1 MKRNVV
7 LPILKAAL
15 LLGTLAPGTAWA
27 VSHWFNNQF
36 GTVSIS
42 YPGVVSKGSELTAF
56 GQIVPTKGH
65 SLGSVNFTVGP
76 LLAGSIAGGGDF
88 SDFGSSFIVTGNGNQ
103 GVPKGPIFVGAF
115 KGKVHWK
122 LISQDGQKMVFHLNG
137 RILGYLY
144 DGRMVELA
152 SKQTIVTTEAQLGKG
167 VAHIQ
172 TGRVIGY
179 P

>member
-1 MKRNVV
+1 MKRVIVV
-7 LPILKAAL
+7 AL
-15 LLGTLAPGTAWA
+15 LVCVLATQPAWA
-27 VSHWFNNQF
+27 VSHWFINQY
-36 GTVSIS
+36 GTVSIADA
-42 YPGVVSKGSELTAF
+42 GVVSNGSELIAF
-56 GQIVPTKGH
+56 GQIVRTKGH
-65 SLGSVNFTVGP
+65 SLGSINFTVGP
-76 LLAGSIAGGGDF
+76 LLDGTLAGGGNF

-122 LISQDGQKMVFHLNG
+122 LISQDGQKLVFHLNG

-152 SKQTIVTTEAQLGKG
+152 SKQTIVTTEEQLSQGIG
-167 VAHIQ
+167 QIQ
-172 TGRVIGY
+172 MGRVIGY

>member
-1 MKRNVV
+1 MKRI
-7 LPILKAAL
+7 ILVAL
-15 LLGTLAPGTAWA
+15 LLCALAPRTAWA
-27 VSHWFNNQF
+27 VSHWFVNQY

-42 YPGVVSKGSELTAF
+42 YPGMVSKGSELTAF
-56 GQIVPTKGH
+56 GQIVRTKGH
-65 SLGSVNFTVGP
+65 SLGSVNFAIGP
-76 LLAGSIAGGGDF
+76 LLDGTLAGGGNF

-122 LISQDGQKMVFHLNG
+122 LISQVGQKLVFHLNG
-137 RILGYLY
+137 RILGFLY

-152 SKQTIVTTEAQLGKG
+152 SKQTIVTTEEQLGQG
-167 VAHIQ
+167 IAHIQ
-172 TGRVIGY
+172 MGRVIGY